1 MQVIDLK
8 KLYEIAD
15 GMEGEKVK
23 IEDRK
28 SVV

>member
-1 MQVIDLK
+1 VYAPIFGRMYYAGLRY
-8 KLYEIAD
+8 KLD
-15 GMEGEKVK
+15 WK